1 MQTCNPHFES
11 ATQTV
16 HSAEVISNKS
26 PPWQVRGAAAAW
38 HAGMRPESPPHTTPV
53 AKTVRA
59 GVSGGG
65 DKDANDA
72 MHCDAQRQQVQV
84 GGVKEK
90 KRKRFSPGAAGA
102 EVVTV
107 AASPRLKDL
116 TQGRR
121 QGGCSSVKYSA
132 GEFGMSGA
140 ALRVLCTSL
149 CEREGLYIHACRCVD
164 VLGRG
169 YGLADMSSLSRL
181 VSLFRKRT
189 LQK

>member
-16 HSAEVISNKS
+16 HKAEGVSNKP
-26 PPWQVRGAAAAW
+26 PPWQVRGAAAAL
-38 HAGMRPESPPHTTPV
+38 HAGMCAESPPHTTPV

-102 EVVTV
+102 KVVTV

-140 ALRVLCTSL
+140 ACRVSCTSL
-149 CEREGLYIHACRCVD
+149 CEREGVYIPACRCVD
-164 VLGRG
+164 VSGLG
-169 YGLADMSSLSRL
+169 YGLADMHSLSRL
-181 VSLFRKRT
+181 VSLFCKRT
-189 LQK
+189 PQR